1 MGFLLVYKKGFT
13 LVIASQPFQKQLHP
27 MRTWSHFQIGM
38 IKKLLLLALLIG
50 GTTAMAQADNRYCQP
65 VDTPDFGA
73 GKDGPA
79 ALPNRCI
86 NTALTSSPSH
96 GKEIKVSDP
105 KGVEAALRSASCG
118 DTVVLQAGTTFAP
131 FTLPPKKCDTA
142 HWITIRTSAAS
153 DLPPEGTRLT
163 PCYAGQAS
171 LPDRPHYACPTPKN
185 ALARVEL
192 KAAAGAITVAE
203 GANHYRIIGLEL
215 TRTAGTGTVYALIRF
230 EDGIDHVIIDR
241 SWIHGTP
248 LDESVRGVNLGGSS
262 YVGIVDSY
270 FNDFHCIA
278 KTGSCTDAQAIVGG
292 NSNVPAG
299 VYKIVNN
306 YLEGAA
312 ENILFGGAAAS
323 QIPADIEIRRNYMF
337 KPLSWQP
344 GRPNFIGK
352 SFIVKNLFEIK
363 NAERLL
369 FEGNVLENSWG
380 GFSQVGWGIVLTP
393 RGNWAA
399 DRDITIRYNTISH
412 VGSGFQI
419 AASQHQLRSG
429 QWVDSIANEHVSIHD
444 VTVDDMN
451 AVTYNGDGIAFQISS
466 GLVANKPLNNV
477 TINHVTVHTRG
488 RIKCLIIVGVAPKN
502 SRLPFAI
509 SFTDNI
515 VPAGKY
521 SVWST
526 GLGTCPKSGQ
536 PAATFE
542 NCWKSFQVTN
552 NVIVDYPNGQG
563 PWPSGNF
570 QVKDMDGVGFE
581 DLNREDADYRLSA
594 ASRFKGKASD
604 GKDVGADIDAIRAA
618 IAGVR

>member
-1 MGFLLVYKKGFT
+1 MK
-13 LVIASQPFQKQLHP
+13 S
-27 MRTWSHFQIGM
+27 WSHLEVGM
-38 IKKLLLLALLIG
+38 IKKLLLLTLLIG

-65 VDTPDFGA
+65 GDTPDFGA
-73 GKDGPA
+73 AKDGPA

-86 NTALTSSPSH
+86 HTALTSSPSH

-105 KGVEAALRSASCG
+105 KGVEAALQSASCG
-118 DTVVLQAGTTFAP
+118 DTIVLRAGKTFAP
-131 FTLPPKKCDTA
+131 FTLPPKKCDAA
-142 HWITIRTSAAS
+142 HWITIRTSADS
-153 DLPPEGTRLT
+153 ELPPEGTRLT
-163 PCYAGQAS
+163 PCYAGQAT
-171 LPDRPHYACPTPKN
+171 LPDRPPYACPTPKN
-185 ALARVEL
+185 ALARIEL
-192 KAAAGAITVAE
+192 NKGSGAITVAE

-248 LDESVRGVNLGGSS
+248 LDENVRGVNLGGSS

-278 KTGSCTDAQAIVGG
+278 GTGACTDAQAIVGG

-312 ENILFGGAAAS
+312 ENIMFGGAVAS

-337 KPLSWQP
+337 KPLSWEP

-352 SFIVKNLFEIK
+352 NFIVKNLFELK
-363 NAERLL
+363 NAERVLL
-369 FEGNVLENSWG
+369 EGNLMENSWG
-380 GFSQVGWGIVLTP
+380 GYSQVGYGILLTP
-393 RGNWAA
+393 RGAWAA
-399 DRDITIRYNTISH
+399 VQDVTIRKNLIRHT
-412 VGSGFQI
+412 GSGMQL
-419 AASQHQLRSG
+419 AASKAPDQN
-429 QWVDSIANEHVSIHD
+429 DSLAAQRWSIHD
-444 VTVDDMN
+444 DLLEDLD
-451 AVTYNGDGIAFQISS
+451 ADAYRGDGMVFQISS
-466 GLVANKPLNNV
+466 GFRNNVPLNNV
-477 TINHVTVHTRG
+477 DIKHVTVHTRG
-488 RIKCLIIVGVAPKN
+488 RVKCLIIVGVAPEN

-526 GLGTCPKSGQ
+526 GNGTCPKSGQ

-542 NCWKSFQVTN
+542 RCWKSFEVTD
-552 NVIVDYPNGQG
+552 NVIIDYPNGQG

-581 DLNREDADYRLSA
+581 DHNREDAGYHLSA
-594 ASRFKGKASD
+594 SSRFKGKASD
-604 GKDVGADIDAIRAA
+604 GKDVGADIDAIGAA

>member
-1 MGFLLVYKKGFT
+1 
-13 LVIASQPFQKQLHP
+13 
-27 MRTWSHFQIGM
+27 MRTWSHFQVGM

-105 KGVEAALRSASCG
+105 KGVGAALQSASCG

-131 FTLPPKKCDTA
+131 FTLPPKKCDAA

-171 LPDRPHYACPTPKN
+171 LPDRPPYACPTPKN

-192 KAAAGAITVAE
+192 KAGAGAITVAE

-278 KTGSCTDAQAIVGG
+278 KTGACTDAQAIVGG
-292 NSNVPAG
+292 NSDVPAG

-312 ENILFGGAAAS
+312 ENIMFGGAAAS

-399 DRDITIRYNTISH
+399 DRDITLRYNTISH

-419 AASQHQLRSG
+419 AASQHQLPSG

-477 TINHVTVHTRG
+477 TINHVTM
-488 RIKCLIIVGVAPKN
+488 
-502 SRLPFAI
+502 
-509 SFTDNI
+509 FTDPNKTLLLVGSNHTNPALPSNI
-515 VPAGKY
+515 VFTNNIAIAGQY

-526 GLGTCPKSGQ
+526 GGPITGPCAKSGQ
-536 PAATFE
+536 PLITF
-542 NCWKSFQVTN
+542 NQCWSSYTVTN
-552 NVIVDYPNGQG
+552 NVIIAYPRGEG
-563 PWPSGNF
+563 SWPTGNLF
-570 QVKDMDGVGFE
+570 ATSPEAVGFT
-581 DLNREDADYRLSA
+581 NYNNGNGGDYQLSSFSPYFA
-594 ASRFKGKASD
+594 PNP
-604 GKDVGADIDAIRAA
+604 GADVSTINSN

>member
-1 MGFLLVYKKGFT
+1 MWRRRCN
-13 LVIASQPFQKQLHP
+13 QP
-27 MRTWSHFQIGM
+27 
-38 IKKLLLLALLIG
+38 
-50 GTTAMAQADNRYCQP
+50 
-65 VDTPDFGA
+65 
-73 GKDGPA
+73 PA
-79 ALPNRCI
+79 ETRI
-86 NTALTSSPSH
+86 
-96 GKEIKVSDP
+96 
-105 KGVEAALRSASCG
+105 
-118 DTVVLQAGTTFAP
+118 VLQAGKTFAP
-131 FTLPPKKCDTA
+131 FTLPPKKCDAA
-142 HWITIRTSAAS
+142 HWITIRTSADS

-171 LPDRPHYACPTPKN
+171 LPDRPPYACPTPKN
-185 ALARVEL
+185 ALARIEL
-192 KAAAGAITVAE
+192 KAGAGAITVAE

-248 LDESVRGVNLGGSS
+248 LDESVRGVNLGGST

-278 KTGSCTDAQAIVGG
+278 KTGACTDSQAIVGG
-292 NSNVPAG
+292 NSSVPAG

-312 ENILFGGAAAS
+312 ENIMFGGAAAS

-344 GRPNFIGK
+344 SRPNFIGK
-352 SFIVKNLFEIK
+352 NFIVKNLFELK
-363 NAERLL
+363 NGERVLL
-369 FEGNVLENSWG
+369 EGNLMENSWG
-380 GFSQVGWGIVLTP
+380 GYSQVGYGVLLTP
-393 RGNWAA
+393 RGTWAA
-399 DRDITIRYNTISH
+399 VQDITIRQNLIRHT
-412 VGSGFQI
+412 GSGMQF
-419 AASQHQLRSG
+419 AASTADRN
-429 QWVDSIANEHVSIHD
+429 DSLAAQRWSIHD
-444 VTVDDMN
+444 DLMEDLDAN
-451 AVTYNGDGIAFQISS
+451 AYAGDGMVFQISS
-466 GLVANKPLNNV
+466 GFRKNVPLNNV
-477 TINHVTVHTRG
+477 VIKHITVHTRG
-488 RIKCLIIVGVAPKN
+488 RIKCLIIVGVAPEN
-502 SRLPFAI
+502 PHLPFAI

-526 GLGTCPKSGQ
+526 GQGTCPKSGQ

-552 NVIVDYPNGQG
+552 NVIIDYPNGQG

-581 DLNREDADYRLSA
+581 GLNREDADYRLSA

-618 IAGVR
+618 LAGVR

>member
-1 MGFLLVYKKGFT
+1 
-13 LVIASQPFQKQLHP
+13 
-27 MRTWSHFQIGM
+27 M

-105 KGVEAALRSASCG
+105 KGVGAALQSASCG

-131 FTLPPKKCDTA
+131 FTLPPKKCDAA

-171 LPDRPHYACPTPKN
+171 LPDRPPYACPTPKN

-192 KAAAGAITVAE
+192 KAGAGAITVAE

-215 TRTAGTGTVYALIRF
+215 TRTAGTSTVYALIRF

-248 LDESVRGVNLGGSS
+248 LDESVRGVNLGGSN

-278 KTGSCTDAQAIVGG
+278 KTGACTDAQAIVGG

-312 ENILFGGAAAS
+312 ENIMFGGAAAS

-352 SFIVKNLFEIK
+352 NFIVKNLFELK
-363 NAERLL
+363 NGERVLL
-369 FEGNVLENSWG
+369 EGNLMENSWG
-380 GFSQVGWGIVLTP
+380 GYSQVGYGILLTP
-393 RGNWAA
+393 RGTWAA
-399 DRDITIRYNTISH
+399 VQDITIRQNLIRHT
-412 VGSGFQI
+412 GSGMQF
-419 AASQHQLRSG
+419 AASKADQN
-429 QWVDSIANEHVSIHD
+429 DSLTAQRWSIHD
-444 VTVDDMN
+444 DLMEDLDAN
-451 AVTYNGDGIAFQISS
+451 AYAGDGMVFQISS
-466 GLVANKPLNNV
+466 GFRNNVPLNNV
-477 TINHVTVHTRG
+477 VIKHVTVHTRG
-488 RIKCLIIVGVAPKN
+488 RIKCLIIVGVAPEN
-502 SRLPFAI
+502 PRLPFAI

-526 GLGTCPKSGQ
+526 GQGTCPKSGQ

-552 NVIVDYPNGQG
+552 NVIIDYPNGQG

-618 IAGVR
+618 LAGVR

>member
-1 MGFLLVYKKGFT
+1 
-13 LVIASQPFQKQLHP
+13 
-27 MRTWSHFQIGM
+27 MRTWSHFQVGM

-65 VDTPDFGA
+65 SDTPDFGA
-73 GKDGPA
+73 AKDGPA

-105 KGVEAALRSASCG
+105 KGVEAALQSASCG
-118 DTVVLQAGTTFAP
+118 DTIVLLAGKTFAP
-131 FTLPPKKCDTA
+131 FTLPPKKCDAA
-142 HWITIRTSAAS
+142 HWITIRTSADS
-153 DLPPEGTRLT
+153 DLPPEGTRVT

-171 LPDRPHYACPTPKN
+171 LPDRPPYSCPTPKN

-192 KAAAGAITVAE
+192 KAGAGAITVAE

-230 EDGIDHVIIDR
+230 EDGVDHVIIDR

-248 LDESVRGVNLGGSS
+248 LDENVRGVYLGGSS

-278 KTGSCTDAQAIVGG
+278 RTGTCTDAQAINGG

-312 ENILFGGAAAS
+312 ENVMFGGARAT
-323 QIPADIEIRRNYMF
+323 QVPADIEIRRNYMF

-352 SFIVKNLFEIK
+352 NFIVKNLFELK
-363 NAERLL
+363 NAERVL
-369 FEGNVLENSWG
+369 FEGNVMENSWG
-380 GFSQVGWGIVLTP
+380 GYSQVGFGILLTP
-393 RGNWAA
+393 RGSWAA
-399 DRDITIRYNTISH
+399 VQDVTIRLNLIRHT
-412 VGSGFQI
+412 GSGMQL
-419 AASQHQLRSG
+419 AASKLEQD
-429 QWVDSIANEHVSIHD
+429 DSLAAQRWSIHD
-444 VTVDDMN
+444 DLLEDVDAD
-451 AVTYNGDGIAFQISS
+451 AYKGYGIVYQISS
-466 GLVANKPLNNV
+466 GFRNNVPLNNV
-477 TINHVTVHTRG
+477 VIKHITVNTRG
-488 RIKCLIIVGVAPKN
+488 RIKNLMIVGVAPEN
-502 SRLPFAI
+502 PRLPDAI

-515 VPAGKY
+515 VPAGQY
-521 SVWST
+521 SVWTT

-536 PAATFE
+536 PATTFE
-542 NCWKSFQVTN
+542 NCWKSFRVTN
-552 NVIVDYPNGQG
+552 NVIIDYPNSQG
-563 PWPSGNF
+563 PWPPGNF
-570 QVKDMDGVGFE
+570 LVKDMDAVGFT